1 MKDKPQY
8 IAFEGMDGAGK
19 TTQAKLFQSFLASI
33 NIKSLMTK
41 EPGGTPAGIKIKEI
55 LLENKIYKETELLL
69 FLADRSQH
77 IREVVKPN
85 IEKGVIVVSDRSLY
99 STIAYQGFGKG
110 IDVEFLHKLSSFTN
124 NSILP
129 QVVFLIDTQPEV
141 CAMRCKE
148 RDKEKSESISF
159 LKKVREGYLKL
170 SEKKAFKKAFF
181 VMDGQKDI
189 ATLHEDILKVWN
201 KL

>member
-8 IAFEGMDGAGK
+8 IAFEGIDGAGK

-33 NIKSLMTK
+33 NIKSLLTK
-41 EPGGTPAGIKIKEI
+41 EPGGTPVGIKIKEI
-55 LLENKIYKETELLL
+55 LLENKVYKETELLL

-85 IEKGVIVVSDRSLY
+85 IEKNFIVVSDRSLY

-110 IDVEFLHKLSSFTN
+110 IDVKFLHKLSSFTN
-124 NSILP
+124 NKLFP
-129 QVVFLIDTQPEV
+129 QLVFLIDMQPEV
-141 CAMRCKE
+141 CVMRCKK

-170 SEKKAFKKAFF
+170 SEKKTFF
-181 VMDGQKDI
+181 IVDGQKDI
-189 ATLHEDILKVWN
+189 ATLHEDIVKIWN